1 MSRTWAARASAA
13 IVMAGLT
20 VIGCATNPVTGKR
33 EFSLISSS
41 QEQQLGAEG
50 YKAVIAEYGLYADQ
64 REQSYVDSVGQ
75 AVARG
80 SHEPG
85 MRWRFTVV
93 DDPAV
98 NAFAMPGGYIYV
110 TRGILAHLNSEAQ
123 LAGVLGHEAA
133 HVTARHSAQQ
143 ITQAQLANLGLGI
156 ASVLSPGFQRF
167 SGAASQALGLLF
179 LKYGRDHEN
188 LADEL
193 GIQYATKA
201 GYDPR
206 EVPPTYSMLKR
217 VGERSGQRLP
227 TFLSTHPDPGDRETR
242 TTGLARTAAG
252 GRTGLAVRQR
262 AYLLRQDGIVF
273 GQDPRQGYF
282 EGDRYYHPTLAFS
295 MTFPAGWKKQDTK
308 SAILAAEPNDRA
320 AMQVTLVPGNLS
332 PTAYVQQLES
342 EGRIAAARGGPE
354 TIGGFPAWV
363 GRLTVNDQ
371 SGAPAVLVAVILRKS
386 SQAMFQ
392 ILGRSAN
399 PGDSDEERI
408 LSAATSFRALTDQ
421 ARLNPTPDQLDVVSV
436 TRASD
441 FATAV
446 RSFGTQALNVE
457 DTAILNN
464 ANLDDD
470 VRPGELIKIVRPGRR
485 R

>member
-1 MSRTWAARASAA
+1 MSRTWAALTAAA
-13 IVMAGLT
+13 IVAAGLT
-20 VIGCATNPVTGKR
+20 ALGCATNPVTGRR
-33 EFSLISSS
+33 EFSLVSPS
-41 QEQQLGAEG
+41 QEQQIGAEG
-50 YKAVIAEYGLYADQ
+50 YKAVVAEYGLYGGE
-64 REQSYVDSVGQ
+64 REQAYVDSVGQ
-75 AVARG
+75 AVARA

-123 LAGVLGHEAA
+123 LAGVLGHEVG
-133 HVTARHSAQQ
+133 HVTAKHSAQR
-143 ITQAQLANLGLGI
+143 ITQAQLANLGLGV
-156 ASVLSPGFQRF
+156 ASILSSGFQRF
-167 SGAASQALGLLF
+167 SGAAAQALGLLF
-179 LKYGRDHEN
+179 LKYGRDDEN
-188 LADEL
+188 QADEL
-193 GIQYATKA
+193 GVQYSTKA

-206 EVPPTYSMLKR
+206 EIPPTYAMLKR

-227 TFLSTHPDPGDRETR
+227 TFLSTHPDPGDREV
-242 TTGLARTAAG
+242 RTAALARSAAA

-262 AYLLRQDGIVF
+262 AYILRQDGLVH

-282 EGDRYYHPTLAFS
+282 EGDRYYHPTLAFT

-320 AMQVTLVPGNLS
+320 AMQVTLVPGDRT
-332 PTAYVQQLES
+332 PTGYIQQLET

-363 GRLTVNDQ
+363 GRLTVTDQ
-371 SGAPAVLVAVILRKS
+371 SGQPAVLAAVVLRKS

-392 ILGRSAN
+392 VLGRSAN
-399 PGDSDEERI
+399 PGDADEDRI
-408 LSAATSFRALTDQ
+408 LAAASSFRALTDA
-421 ARLNPTPDQLDVVSV
+421 ARLSPTPDRLAVVSV
-436 TRASD
+436 TRASS

-446 RSFGTQALNVE
+446 RGFGAQALSVE
-457 DTAILNN
+457 ETAILNN